1 MALSVLT
8 VAVAF
13 LPGAAAVACN
23 PVPHGPI
30 LVRSDRD
37 FTAANGVVS
46 GSGTSTDPFLFNNL
60 QLNDLTPGFG
70 LKVDNSKGTITK
82 FFNIQCIQSSF
93 NDAPPNG
100 SILVWLVNVHTTTT
114 ISQVAANSGRV
125 AGSVAIRVESSSS
138 ITLDSESIN
147 KFASDGI
154 DLLSSDHI
162 TVTNSKSKSTTFGV
176 LVQDS
181 HDITI
186 GQAGC
191 NLGSGMGCNE
201 FTYDD
206 GWGVRVVNSY
216 NVTIIGTK
224 GNANDTGG
232 FLLDGS
238 GTYNVKITDS
248 QADGTGDICPAS
260 NGKVPTGERVDYMAG
275 LAIINGAH
283 DINVKNSTFSGNT
296 HFSMENGGDTMYF
309 NACTGFF
316 EVIQKKGTPGGGANL
331 DVNGNCYFN
340 EFGFTPVPTENCP
353 TS

>member
-1 MALSVLT
+1 MALPVLAI
-8 VAVAF
+8 AVSF
-13 LPGAAAVACN
+13 LPAAAAATCN

-30 LVRSDRD
+30 LVSSDRD

-82 FFNIQCIQSSF
+82 FFNINCIQSTF
-93 NDAPPNG
+93 TDAPPSG
-100 SILVWLVNVHTTTT
+100 SILVWLLNVHTSTTV
-114 ISQVAANSGRV
+114 SQVNANSGRS
-125 AGSVAIRVESSSS
+125 AGSAGIRVESSSS
-138 ITLDSESIN
+138 ITLDSENLN
-147 KFASDGI
+147 KFAADGI
-154 DLLSSDHI
+154 ALISSDHI
-162 TVTNSKSKSTTFGV
+162 TVTNSKSKALTNGV

-181 HDITI
+181 HDIQI
-186 GQAGC
+186 GQPCSLSAGT
-191 NLGSGMGCNE
+191 GCNE

-206 GWGVRVVNSY
+206 GWGVRVVNSF
-216 NVTIIGTK
+216 NVTIVGTK

-232 FLLDGS
+232 FLLNGA
-238 GTYNVKITDS
+238 GTHNVQITGS
-248 QADGTGDICPAS
+248 QADGTGDVCPATTFPAS
-260 NGKVPTGERVDYMAG
+260 TGEKVDYMAG

-283 DINVKNSTFSGNT
+283 DINVKSSTFQGNT
-296 HFSMENGGDTMYF
+296 HFSMENGGDTMWF

-340 EFGFTPVPTENCP
+340 QFGFKPVPTKVC
-353 TS
+353 